1 MAGLAAR
8 VNPAL
13 TKSALLL
20 VPQDDGAT
28 MAVQTNS
35 SAHPL
40 IPPLKEE
47 DRLAWLRLLRSRRV
61 GISTFYRL
69 LEQHGTAQ
77 NALGHLPGVARAA
90 GVDNYVP
97 HSEEQAI
104 AEMRRGHKSGAQLIF
119 RGTPAYPA
127 AFTDLNDAPLFLG
140 DGGWHT
146 ITPPDPWPCRGPQCL
161 IPWNPYVTVFGHHIG
176 GRGVCDLFGT

>member
-1 MAGLAAR
+1 LAGLAAR

-20 VPQDDGAT
+20 IPQDDGAT

-69 LEQHGTAQ
+69 LEEHGTAQ
-77 NALGHLPGVARAA
+77 SALENLPEVARAA
-90 GVDNYVP
+90 GVDNYLP
-97 HSEEQAI
+97 RSEE
-104 AEMRRGHKSGAQLIF
+104 
-119 RGTPAYPA
+119 
-127 AFTDLNDAPLFLG
+127 
-140 DGGWHT
+140 
-146 ITPPDPWPCRGPQCL
+146 
-161 IPWNPYVTVFGHHIG
+161 
-176 GRGVCDLFGT
+176 

>member
-1 MAGLAAR
+1 MDSLLAGLAAR
-8 VNPAL
+8 INPAI

-20 VPQDDGAT
+20 TPQDDGAA

-69 LEQHGTAQ
+69 LEEHGTAQ
-77 NALGHLPGVARAA
+77 SALEHLPEVARAA

-97 HSEEQAI
+97 HSKEHAI
-104 AEMRRGHKSGAQLIF
+104 
-119 RGTPAYPA
+119 T
-127 AFTDLNDAPLFLG
+127 
-140 DGGWHT
+140 
-146 ITPPDPWPCRGPQCL
+146 
-161 IPWNPYVTVFGHHIG
+161 
-176 GRGVCDLFGT
+176 

>member
-1 MAGLAAR
+1 MAVLAAR

-20 VPQDDGAT
+20 IPQDDGAT

-69 LEQHGTAQ
+69 LKEHGTVQ
-77 NALGHLPGVARAA
+77 SALEHLPEVA
-90 GVDNYVP
+90 
-97 HSEEQAI
+97 
-104 AEMRRGHKSGAQLIF
+104 
-119 RGTPAYPA
+119 PA
-127 AFTDLNDAPLFLG
+127 T
-140 DGGWHT
+140 
-146 ITPPDPWPCRGPQCL
+146 
-161 IPWNPYVTVFGHHIG
+161 
-176 GRGVCDLFGT
+176 